1 MSSSSA
7 PKEPREAPPNMIGRV
22 LDGRFRIDALLGEG
36 GLGQVFRGTHL
47 RLGRAVAIKVM
58 HAHHV
63 TRNELRTRFDREAR
77 SLAKLAHPNVVG
89 VIDYGV
95 DGELPFLVMDLLEGR
110 TLEQAIHEGLPGD
123 RVVPVFRD
131 VLRAVAYAHGVG
143 LVHRDLKPANVF
155 LQQVPEIGEV
165 VRVLDFGLAKFVD
178 GEGSNATVTRAGMV
192 IGTPAYMSPE
202 QATASIVDARADVY
216 SLGVVLFEMIT
227 GRRPFTGTDGAE
239 VLRMHLL
246 QPLPEM
252 SSIVPGSP
260 LVPLLDPI
268 VKRATEKSKADRFAD
283 AAEMATALDAAVGR
297 ASTPPV
303 AAPAPPRAGG
313 AAAGASIHVT
323 ISDVPVSVAT
333 GPRKTASAS
342 GASTAPRSWLVPAL
356 GLIVVLVVV
365 VAYALGSSGETRSPP
380 SSIAVP
386 PTTIAAPPTTT
397 APPPSSAPDTI
408 VVPPP
413 STLTPPPSVTEVA
426 TTPDAGLPD
435 PWADPLPPQL
445 VAAAT
450 RVRADREITADQR
463 TILFRYSSNH
473 PHDPRGLLLLGHA
486 EVNAHALTDACH
498 RYRHAWQVDPNARFD
513 ATMRHDLVTIATRE
527 STAEEAGALV
537 REIYG
542 AEALPEIE
550 VVRSEVGSDRAALA
564 RLDRLRASITPVP

>member
-1 MSSSSA
+1 
-7 PKEPREAPPNMIGRV
+7 MIGRV
-22 LDGRFRIDALLGEG
+22 LDGRFRIDAVLGEG

-110 TLEQAIHEGLPGD
+110 TLEQAIHEGLPSD

-239 VLRMHLL
+239 VLRLHLL

-268 VKRATEKSKADRFAD
+268 VKRATEKSKGDRYAD
-283 AAEMATALDAAVGR
+283 AAEMAAALDAAVGR
-297 ASTPPV
+297 ASTPPLV
-303 AAPAPPRAGG
+303 APAAPAGPRAP
-313 AAAGASIHVT
+313 AGASIHVT

-333 GPRKTASAS
+333 GPRKAASAS
-342 GASTAPRSWLVPAL
+342 GAAATPRSWLLPAL
-356 GLIVVLVVV
+356 GMIVVLVLV
-365 VAYALGSSGETRSPP
+365 VAVALGSGGETSPP
-380 SSIAVP
+380 PTTTVPAP
-386 PTTIAAPPTTT
+386 PTTIAAPPTTALPT
-397 APPPSSAPDTI
+397 HVEPPPSTMAPPPSA
-408 VVPPP
+408 
-413 STLTPPPSVTEVA
+413 TEVA
-426 TTPDAGLPD
+426 VTLDAGLPD

-450 RVRADREITADQR
+450 RIRAEREITADQR
-463 TILFRYSSNH
+463 AGLVRFASNH
-473 PHDPRGLLLLGHA
+473 PHDPRGLLLLGRA
-486 EVNAHALTDACH
+486 DAIAHAYTDSCH
-498 RYRHAWQVDPNARFD
+498 RYRHAWQVDPAARFD
-513 ATMRHDLVTIATRE
+513 PAMRHDLVSAAAREATASE
-527 STAEEAGALV
+527 AAEIV

-550 VVRSEVGSDRAALA
+550 VVRAEVARDRQAVA
-564 RLDRLRASITPVP
+564 RLDRLRARLTP